1 MLSLA
6 MIFRRRGGPGRINR
20 AISRV
25 AFFGSAS
32 TRAVAEPIISRIMSW
47 DGRREHFEIE
57 P

>member
-6 MIFRRRGGPGRINR
+6 MIFRRRRGPGRINQ

-32 TRAVAEPIISRIMSW
+32 TRAVAEPIISRIMPW